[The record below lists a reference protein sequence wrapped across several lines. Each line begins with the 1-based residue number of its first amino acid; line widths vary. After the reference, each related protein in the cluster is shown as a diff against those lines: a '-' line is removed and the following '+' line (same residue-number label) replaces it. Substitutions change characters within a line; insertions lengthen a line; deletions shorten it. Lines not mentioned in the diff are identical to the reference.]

1 MRLEDAQK
9 ILKRPYVTERTF
21 DQIERENKLC
31 FLVDDRVS
39 KTQIANAVQ
48 PLVDHPMRFLGGEGP
63 AKRGDELIGL
73 WLGPLE
79 PQSAVGRSR
88 IGPDTDL
95 MGGHQSGRADTPGS
109 VIRSA

>member
-39 KTQIANAVQ
+39 KTQKANAVQ
-48 PLVDHPMRFLGGEGP
+48 AHYEVKVDAVNTSRTIRVKKAFVRLAEVGKAAELATKLGLV
-63 AKRGDELIGL
+63 
-73 WLGPLE
+73 
-79 PQSAVGRSR
+79 
-88 IGPDTDL
+88 
-95 MGGHQSGRADTPGS
+95 
-109 VIRSA
+109 

>member
-39 KTQIANAVQ
+39 KIQIANAVQ
-48 PLVDHPMRFLGGEGP
+48 ALYEVKVAAVNTARTIKGKKAFVRLAETGKAAELATKMGLV
-63 AKRGDELIGL
+63 
-73 WLGPLE
+73 
-79 PQSAVGRSR
+79 
-88 IGPDTDL
+88 
-95 MGGHQSGRADTPGS
+95 
-109 VIRSA
+109 

>member
-39 KTQIANAVQ
+39 KTQIA
-48 PLVDHPMRFLGGEGP
+48 
-63 AKRGDELIGL
+63 
-73 WLGPLE
+73 
-79 PQSAVGRSR
+79 SAVEALYEVKVGAVNTAR
-88 IGPDTDL
+88 T
-95 MGGHQSGRADTPGS
+95 
-109 VIRSA
+109 IRGKKAFVRLQEVGKAAELATKLGLV

>member
-31 FLVDDRVS
+31 FLVDDKVS

-48 PLVDHPMRFLGGEGP
+48 ALYEVEVDAVNTSRTIRGKKAFVRLTGAGKAAELATKLGLV
-63 AKRGDELIGL
+63 
-73 WLGPLE
+73 
-79 PQSAVGRSR
+79 
-88 IGPDTDL
+88 
-95 MGGHQSGRADTPGS
+95 
-109 VIRSA
+109 

>member
-39 KTQIANAVQ
+39 KTQIANAIQALYEAKVQ
-48 PLVDHPMRFLGGEGP
+48 AVNTSRTLRGKKAFVRFADVGKAAELATKMGLV
-63 AKRGDELIGL
+63 
-73 WLGPLE
+73 
-79 PQSAVGRSR
+79 
-88 IGPDTDL
+88 
-95 MGGHQSGRADTPGS
+95 
-109 VIRSA
+109 